1 MTVMSVGGK
10 KRKREDPLETSVNAV
25 VQKMCAWEDACGGK
39 FTLDTDTVVGTD
51 YVELRVAGV
60 DEVRLVDL
68 LAVVDEVPHVVDYG
82 CHFAD
87 GTVWF
92 KFETDVKKKRI
103 AELEDK
109 PDQKEVDEEYDKIR
123 PRLKTET
130 DEDVRAV
137 CDLVVALKTVVP
149 RVHAR
154 NVRVDLTP
162 TPGVVVV
169 NFKGLPRFDKPMI
182 LKLRGLVGSDGDD
195 ETSPLDAVV
204 FLAPKEARCVR
215 IHVKKRKNTVNI

>member
-1 MTVMSVGGK
+1 MMRQR

-25 VQKMCAWEDACGGK
+25 VEKMCAWEDACGGK
-39 FTLDTDTVVGTD
+39 FTLDVDTVVSTD
-51 YVELRVAGV
+51 DVELRVAGV
-60 DEVRLVDL
+60 DEVRLADL
-68 LAVVDEVPHVVDYG
+68 LAIVDEVPHVADYG

-92 KFETDVKKKRI
+92 KFETDVKKKRV
-103 AELEDK
+103 AELEEK
-109 PDQKEVDEEYDKIR
+109 PNQKEVDEEYEKIR

-182 LKLRGLVGSDGDD
+182 LKLKSLNSSRDDDRGDK
-195 ETSPLDAVV
+195 TSALDAVV